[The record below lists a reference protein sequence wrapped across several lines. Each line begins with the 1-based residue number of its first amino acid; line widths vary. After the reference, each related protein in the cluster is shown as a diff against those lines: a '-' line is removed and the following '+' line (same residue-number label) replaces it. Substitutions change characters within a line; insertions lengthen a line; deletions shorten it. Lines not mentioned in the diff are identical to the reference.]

1 MKNQSVCL
9 LLKGETIVHPPKCV
23 RPLLQHKGKR
33 WQSYLKFVKGGFSVL
48 PKSETEL
55 SKVLRVWGA
64 LNTGEQRLKYEIKG
78 ELQWAAVGTSWVI
91 KNCYK

>member
-1 MKNQSVCL
+1 MK
-9 LLKGETIVHPPKCV
+9 
-23 RPLLQHKGKR
+23 R
-33 WQSYLKFVKGGFSVL
+33 GFSVL